1 MTVYLRVSATV
12 LVFFLSYGGFLVAGI
27 PASWVT
33 HRLNTR
39 LEQTDAS
46 VVNVHGT
53 AWHGAGALD
62 YGRSTLG
69 TLTWTT
75 SPWPLLTGRLAANL
89 WLRGSAVNAR
99 ARVSAGGGK
108 IVISDLHG
116 RAALPLLVRLA
127 QLPAALN
134 GTLVADIPAATV
146 DANGRLAS
154 VRGRVEAHGAHLSD
168 LGVNLGTLVLK
179 LQPSHRGIRGTF
191 TNSGGDLQI
200 RGNVTLGEV
209 GNYTLHATLQPGRGQ
224 NQLRDGLA
232 AVLGAPDAQG
242 RYHYD
247 ASGRLQR

>member
-1 MTVYLRVSATV
+1 MYLRVSAAV
-12 LVFFLSYGGFLVAGI
+12 LAFLLSYGGFVLAGV

-39 LEQTDAS
+39 LAGADAS

-53 AWHGAGALD
+53 AWHGSGQLD
-62 YGRSTLG
+62 YARSALG

-75 SPWPLLTGRLAANL
+75 SPWPLLTGRLSAAL
-89 WLRGSAVNAR
+89 RLRGSDVTAR
-99 ARVSAGGGK
+99 ARVSAGQGK

-116 RAALPLLVRLA
+116 RATLPLLARLA
-127 QLPAALN
+127 QLPTALT
-134 GTLVADIPAATV
+134 GTLVAHIPDATI
-146 DANGRLAS
+146 DAKGGLAS
-154 VRGRVEAHGAHLSD
+154 ARGRVEAHGARLSD

-179 LQPSHRGIRGTF
+179 VQPSNEGIRGTF

-200 RGNVTLGEV
+200 DGNLTLGEA
-209 GNYTLHATLQPGRGQ
+209 GNYTLHATLRPGRGQ

-232 AVLGAPDAQG
+232 AMLGPPDGQG

-247 ASGRLQR
+247 TSGRLRR

>member
-1 MTVYLRVSATV
+1 VYLRVSAAV
-12 LVFFLSYGGFLVAGI
+12 LVFLLSYGGFLAAGV

-39 LEQTDAS
+39 LARANAS
-46 VVNVHGT
+46 VVDVHGT
-53 AWHGAGALD
+53 AWHGSGQLD
-62 YGRSTLG
+62 YARNTLG

-75 SPWPLLTGRLAANL
+75 SPWPLLTGRLSAF
-89 WLRGSAVNAR
+89 LRLKGSDVTAR
-99 ARVSAGGGK
+99 ARVSAGRGN

-127 QLPAALN
+127 QLPTALN

-146 DANGRLAS
+146 DANGGLAS
-154 VRGRVEAHGAHLSD
+154 ARGRVEAHGARLSD
-168 LGVNLGTLVLK
+168 LGVNLGILVLK
-179 LQPSHRGIRGTF
+179 VQPSHGGIRGTF
-191 TNSGGDLQI
+191 TNSGGDLRI
-200 RGNVTLGEV
+200 RGNLTLGEA
-209 GNYTLHATLQPGRGQ
+209 GNYSLHATLQPGRGQ

-247 ASGRLQR
+247 ASGRLRR